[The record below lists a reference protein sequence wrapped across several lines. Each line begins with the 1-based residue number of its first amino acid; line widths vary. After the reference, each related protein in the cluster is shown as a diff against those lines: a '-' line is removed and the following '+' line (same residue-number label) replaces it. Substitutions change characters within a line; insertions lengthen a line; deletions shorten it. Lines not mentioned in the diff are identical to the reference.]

1 MSILHFR
8 HWAIA
13 ILLVLPAWACAAD
26 GEMSTELLSIQ
37 HAWEQANYG
46 TAAPDAKARS
56 LEQLSARAETLVQR
70 FPGRAE
76 PLIWQGIVLS
86 TYAGAKGG
94 LGALSLVKKSRDS
107 LLAALKLN
115 PTALDGSAYTSLGAL
130 YYKVPGWPIGFG
142 DRAKA
147 EQFLR
152 KGLEQN
158 PDGIDPN
165 FFYGELMFEEKHYA
179 DSLRY
184 LEKARAAPARPERPL
199 ADSGRRAEI
208 DALISRVRAAS

>member
-1 MSILHFR
+1 MSTLKFR
-8 HWAIA
+8 RYLAA
-13 ILLVLPAWACAAD
+13 LLLALPALAFAAD
-26 GEMSTELLSIQ
+26 DMSTELLSIQ
-37 HAWEQANYG
+37 HAWEQANYA
-46 TAAPDAKARS
+46 TTAPDAKAKS
-56 LEQLSARAETLVQR
+56 LEELSSRADSLVQR

-115 PTALDGSAYTSLGAL
+115 PAALDGSAYTSLGAL
-130 YYKVPGWPIGFG
+130 YYKVPGWPLGFG
-142 DRAKA
+142 DKAKA
-147 EQFLR
+147 EEFLR

-158 PDGIDPN
+158 PEGIDPN
-165 FFYGELMFEEKHYA
+165 FFYGELMFEEKKYA

-199 ADSGRRAEI
+199 ADSGRHAEI
-208 DALISRVRAAS
+208 EALISRVRAAS